1 MCPQVGY
8 GKPWSLA
15 RRWVAAVLPCFW
27 APSGHG
33 RGLHWI
39 RQLQQSFGSSVL
51 SWSLTQLTFYLMGPT
66 WWTVDLL
73 KRVCQMQMGVSCKFW
88 HRPFY
93 LSLSCTDLFIS
104 SDIPLLL
111 SVPCCSPDVFEK
123 SQALLVDELG
133 RCSLL
138 GLHLYNF
145 HPGSSLGSITTEQC
159 VEKIAG
165 AINHAHQQIP
175 AVVTG
180 TGGGQ
185 NNTNS

>member
-73 KRVCQMQMGVSCKFW
+73 KRVCQIQICVSCKFW
-88 HRPFY
+88 HWPFY

-104 SDIPLLL
+104 SDIPFCFAFLVVLQMYLRRARPCWWTNLGAAASLAFTSTTSTLAPPWAPSPL
-111 SVPCCSPDVFEK
+111 SSVWK
-123 SQALLVDELG
+123 
-133 RCSLL
+133 R
-138 GLHLYNF
+138 
-145 HPGSSLGSITTEQC
+145 
-159 VEKIAG
+159 
-165 AINHAHQQIP
+165 
-175 AVVTG
+175 
-180 TGGGQ
+180 
-185 NNTNS
+185 